1 MRIVVGYLQTPQGEA
16 ALERAIEEAQLRSA
30 ELVIAASV
38 RVTEHQDP
46 ATYQRITTHLESV
59 GKRVEA
65 AGVPHRI
72 RELPRGAT
80 AADDL
85 LRVVDE
91 EKADL
96 LVIGLRR
103 RSPVGKLVLGSNSQ
117 DVLLNASCP
126 VLAVKAAED
135 EP

>member
-16 ALERAIEEAQLRSA
+16 ALSRAMEEALLYDA
-30 ELVIAASV
+30 ELVVAASV
-38 RVTEHQDP
+38 RGSEHQDP
-46 ATYQRITTHLESV
+46 STFGRITTHLESIS
-59 GKRVEA
+59 KRIEA
-65 AGVPHRI
+65 AGVRHRV
-72 RELPRGAT
+72 RELPRGST

-91 EKADL
+91 EQAGL
-96 LVIGLRR
+96 LVIGIRR

-117 DVLLNASCP
+117 DVLLNARCP

-135 EP
+135 AR